1 MSQLTLTL
9 GTNMKITIA
18 HYASILAV
26 ALLAAGCSS
35 KPTAQSILKQ
45 EAALQEGRD
54 AAAARRIEAR
64 NDEGRKQ
71 IARLPDWVTSPP
83 RADGEFVYAVG
94 SGVSARY
101 DLARQKAV
109 LGAEFNL
116 AKQYKQALSGSEQ
129 MYQRDN
135 GGIAGAQE
143 RYTLLIDRLVDRVH
157 LVGQEVVS
165 SEAYMEAGRMQVWVL
180 VKLSFDELERV
191 LARQRSASVNADIDA
206 QFEKLELRLQQYR
219 KETAEAAPV
228 ASAVKPSLPPEATQA
243 ASDPQITSALP
254 R

>member
-1 MSQLTLTL
+1 
-9 GTNMKITIA
+9 MKITTA
-18 HYASILAV
+18 HYASILA
-26 ALLAAGCSS
+26 ALLLTAGCSS
-35 KPTAQSILKQ
+35 KPTASSILKQ

-94 SGVSARY
+94 SGVSSRY

-129 MYQRDN
+129 MYQRDT

-143 RYTLLIDRLVDRVH
+143 RYTLLIDRLVDRVQ
-157 LVGQEVVS
+157 LAGQEVVS
-165 SEAYMEAGRMQVWVL
+165 SEAYMEAGRLQVWVL
-180 VKLSFDELERV
+180 MKLSFDELERV
-191 LARQRSASVNADIDA
+191 LARQRAASVNADIDA
-206 QFEKLELRLQQYR
+206 QFQRLEERLQQYR
-219 KETAEAAPV
+219 KETAEATPV
-228 ASAVKPSLPPEATQA
+228 ASAVKSSPPDATQA
-243 ASDPQITSALP
+243 ASDQQITSALP